1 MISLSVVRRRN
12 AIKLLMS
19 GVRWVSSERCT
30 WRRLTA
36 IETVLR
42 ADDSVLLLLMLML
55 LVPGV
60 AALWT
65 QRTLVLLVRRVDT
78 GTSSLC
84 TVERPTLRAPRT
96 L

>member
-19 GVRWVSSERCT
+19 GVCWVSSESTR
-30 WRRLTA
+30 RRLTA
-36 IETVLR
+36 IETVLW
-42 ADDSVLLLLMLML
+42 ADDSVLLLLLML
-55 LVPGV
+55 LVPGA

-78 GTSSLC
+78 GASSLC
-84 TVERPTLRAPRT
+84 TIERPTLRATCT

>member
-19 GVRWVSSERCT
+19 GVRWISSERCT
-30 WRRLTA
+30 WRRLAA
-36 IETVLR
+36 IETVLW
-42 ADDSVLLLLMLML
+42 ADDSVLLLLLML

-78 GTSSLC
+78 GTS
-84 TVERPTLRAPRT
+84 TL
-96 L
+96 